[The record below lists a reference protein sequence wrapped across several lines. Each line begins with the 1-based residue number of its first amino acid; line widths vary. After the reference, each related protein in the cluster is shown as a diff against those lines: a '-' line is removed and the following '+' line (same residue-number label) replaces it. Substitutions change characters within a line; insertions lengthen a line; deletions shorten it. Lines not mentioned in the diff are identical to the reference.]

1 MTKNMHIRQI
11 PLSSNQVLL
20 ELVYESL
27 DQFLGKSHTVIS
39 TDLPYEGNHILALDA
54 NNKAVLLCCDSRDG
68 GRALLN
74 GLMVLDGLTSN
85 RAWFY
90 RLYPALFK
98 EHSNNPGG
106 FQLENIR
113 LMILAPTPPPGGTY
127 LNRLCPSL
135 IFFLARALEI
145 NGEIGLFLEKQEAAT
160 AGADSQDSAPESSVI
175 HPFQDATPSLTEE
188 EEAFFQE

>member
-1 MTKNMHIRQI
+1 MRKSMHIRQI
-11 PLSSNQVLL
+11 PLSSNQILL

-39 TDLPYEGNHILALDA
+39 DDLPYDGNHILALDS
-54 NNKAVLLCCDSRDG
+54 NNKAILLCCDNRDG

-85 RAWFY
+85 RAWLY

-106 FQLENIR
+106 FKLENIR
-113 LMILAPTPPPGGTY
+113 LMILAPTPPPGGAY
-127 LNRLCPSL
+127 LNHLCPSL
-135 IFFLARALEI
+135 IYFLARALEI
-145 NGEIGLFLEKQEAAT
+145 NGEIGLFLDKQEV
-160 AGADSQDSAPESSVI
+160 SISSEECQDTTPEPIVA
-175 HPFQDATPSLTEE
+175 HPFRSATLSLTEE
-188 EEAFFQE
+188 EETYFQE